1 MRYADLYS
9 SSYIN
14 LLFYP
19 FCYFFRA
26 PAILMPHESTN
37 YSFVQRNGA
46 STSSVEEEEEEEE
59 KIKAK
64 KTNLEMPSQQMTRST
79 NSQLQD
85 ADEDSDPDQE
95 QGSSKEGAS
104 PEDELGN
111 FELLD
116 MAASR

>member
-1 MRYADLYS
+1 MYS

-14 LLFYP
+14 LLVYP

-37 YSFVQRNGA
+37 YNFVQQNGA
-46 STSSVEEEEEEEE
+46 STSSAEEEEEE
-59 KIKAK
+59 KIKVK

-95 QGSSKEGAS
+95 QGSSKEGVS